1 MEQLIPLKK
10 AEIPTTDFQAGVMLL
25 VDKPKDWTSFDVV
38 NKVRWALRK
47 RLNVKKIK
55 VGHSGTLDPMATGL
69 LILCIGKFTKKLS
82 LLEGLPK
89 SYNGTM
95 KFGETT
101 PSYDAESEVDGT
113 FPIHHI
119 SKEFLLEKTE
129 QFKGWIDQT
138 PPMFSAIKVKGQPL
152 YKLARKGIK
161 IEIKSRKVEIT
172 KYDLPRIEMPEVDF
186 EIDCSKGTYIRSLAY
201 DLGKAADCGAHLIA
215 LRRTSIGDYSI
226 DDAFDLKELVGL
238 IHPEGVER
246 AQRDSEKRG

>member
-10 AEIPTTDFQAGVMLL
+10 EDIATADFQAGVMLL

-38 NKVRWALRK
+38 NKVRWAIRK
-47 RLNVKKIK
+47 KLNVKKIK

-69 LILCIGKFTKKLS
+69 LVLCIGKWTKKLS

-89 SYNGTM
+89 SYHGTM

-113 FPIHHI
+113 FPTDHI
-119 SKEFLLEKTE
+119 SKELLIEKTE

-172 KYDLPRIEMPEVDF
+172 KYELPRVEMPEVDF

-201 DLGKAADCGAHLIA
+201 DLGKAADSGAHLIA

-226 DDAFDLKELVGL
+226 DNAFDLMELVEL
-238 IHPEGVER
+238 IHPEHANRE
-246 AQRDSEKRG
+246 